1 MIATALPSFVLGT
14 TNNIFMGFI
23 VFWVFVLLGLF
34 AIGGFFMFRKFLK
47 VLPKEDGMSTLEW
60 EEHYVNESLH
70 LWHDEAKELLEEFV
84 SPVPELFR
92 PVAKQKIAAKI
103 GEVALADGASK
114 IEFKHM
120 LEGYITAT
128 PKRDHK
134 FLRKRLKE
142 LDIEFSQYEYLFE
155 LADK

>member
-1 MIATALPSFVLGT
+1 MGGMDNLFL
-14 TNNIFMGFI
+14 GFI
-23 VFWVFVLLGLF
+23 VFWGFVLIGLF

-47 VLPKEDGMSTLEW
+47 VFPKADGKSTLDW

-70 LWHDEAKELLEEFV
+70 LWTPEMKELLEEFV

-92 PVAKQKIAAKI
+92 PVAKQKIASKI
-103 GEVALADGASK
+103 GEVALADGANE

-134 FLRKRLKE
+134 FLRKRLTQ
-142 LDIEFSQYEYLFE
+142 LGIEFKQYEYLFE
-155 LADK
+155 LSPK